1 MTRYFKLFNHNN
13 ITTMKPE
20 EMNELCEFVDN
31 LVKGR
36 TENKDCTFL
45 IGKTAIDVRAD
56 ILNEFDDFLDDRIN
70 KMVQDVIDAQ
80 KIEEYEQTKRN
91 AMQLFLYTF
100 AKTFEAFYYMLQ
112 GYDYEINFYLTE
124 TVEWEGND
132 DSAPLCVQNRILD
145 VEPRLMKIASLT
157 YNFVEERGYVNQPLD
172 KWLYEYLYSASH
184 LAKQYMLEQEW
195 DN

>member
-1 MTRYFKLFNHNN
+1 
-13 ITTMKPE
+13 MKPE
-20 EMNELCEFVDN
+20 EMQELREFVDN
-31 LVKGR
+31 LAKGR

-56 ILNEFDDFLDDRIN
+56 MSNEFDDFLDNRIN

-112 GYDYEINFYLTE
+112 GRNYEIQFYLMAA
-124 TVEWEGND
+124 VEWEGND
-132 DSAPLCVQNRILD
+132 DSAPSCVQNRIIA
-145 VEPRLMKIASLT
+145 VEPRLIKIASLT
-157 YNFVEERGYVNQPLD
+157 YNYVEEKGFVDQPLD

-184 LAKQYMLEQEW
+184 LARQFFLEQEW
-195 DN
+195 NN

>member
-1 MTRYFKLFNHNN
+1 
-13 ITTMKPE
+13 MKPE
-20 EMNELCEFVDN
+20 EMQELREFVDN
-31 LVKGR
+31 LAKGR

-56 ILNEFDDFLDDRIN
+56 MSNEFEDFLDDRIN
-70 KMVQDVIDAQ
+70 KMVQDAIFAQ
-80 KIEEYEQTKRN
+80 KGEGYEQTKRN

-112 GYDYEINFYLTE
+112 GNDYEINFYLTE
-124 TVEWEGND
+124 AVEWEGND

-157 YNFVEERGYVNQPLD
+157 YNFVEERGYVDQPLD

-184 LAKQYMLEQEW
+184 LAKQFFLEQEW
-195 DN
+195 DK

>member
-1 MTRYFKLFNHNN
+1 
-13 ITTMKPE
+13 MKPE
-20 EMNELCEFVDN
+20 EMQELREFVDN
-31 LVKGR
+31 LAKGR

-56 ILNEFDDFLDDRIN
+56 MSNEFDDFLDDRIN

-112 GYDYEINFYLTE
+112 GNDYGIYFYLMAA
-124 TVEWEGND
+124 VEWEGND

-157 YNFVEERGYVNQPLD
+157 YNYVEEKGYVDLPLD

-184 LAKQYMLEQEW
+184 LAIQYFLEQEW
-195 DN
+195 DK

>member
-1 MTRYFKLFNHNN
+1 
-13 ITTMKPE
+13 MKPE
-20 EMNELCEFVDN
+20 EMQELREFVDN
-31 LVKGR
+31 LAKGR
-36 TENKDCTFL
+36 TENKDCTIL
-45 IGKTAIDVRAD
+45 IGINAIEVRAD
-56 ILNEFDDFLDDRIN
+56 IFNEFDDFLDDRIN
-70 KMVQDVIDAQ
+70 KMVQDAIFTQ
-80 KIEEYEQTKRN
+80 KGEEYEQTKRN

-112 GYDYEINFYLTE
+112 GRNYEIQFYLMAA
-124 TVEWEGND
+124 VEWEGND

-195 DN
+195 NC

>member
-1 MTRYFKLFNHNN
+1 
-13 ITTMKPE
+13 MKPE
-20 EMNELCEFVDN
+20 EMQELREFVDN

-36 TENKDCTFL
+36 TENKGCTFL
-45 IGKTAIDVRAD
+45 TGKTAIEVRAD
-56 ILNEFDDFLDDRIN
+56 MLREFDDFLDDRIN
-70 KMVQDVIDAQ
+70 KMVQDAILAQ
-80 KIEEYEQTKRN
+80 KIEEYEQSKRN

-100 AKTFEAFYYMLQ
+100 AKTFEAFYYMLH
-112 GYDYEINFYLTE
+112 GKDYEIKFNLIE

-157 YNFVEERGYVNQPLD
+157 YNFVEERGYVNQPHD

-195 DN
+195 NC

>member
-1 MTRYFKLFNHNN
+1 
-13 ITTMKPE
+13 MKPE
-20 EMNELCEFVDN
+20 EMQELREFVDN
-31 LVKGR
+31 LAKGR

-56 ILNEFDDFLDDRIN
+56 MSNEFDDFLDDRIN
-70 KMVQDVIDAQ
+70 KMVKDAISAQ

-112 GYDYEINFYLTE
+112 GNDYEINFYLTE

-172 KWLYEYLYSASH
+172 KWLYEYLYSAAH
-184 LAKQYMLEQEW
+184 LAKQYFLEQEW
-195 DN
+195 NC

>member
-1 MTRYFKLFNHNN
+1 
-13 ITTMKPE
+13 MKPE
-20 EMNELCEFVDN
+20 EMQELREFVDN
-31 LVKGR
+31 LAKGR

-80 KIEEYEQTKRN
+80 KIEEYEQSKRN

-100 AKTFEAFYYMLQ
+100 AKTFEAFYYMLH
-112 GYDYEINFYLTE
+112 GKDYEIKFNLIE
-124 TVEWEGND
+124 AVEWEGHD
-132 DSAPLCVQNRILD
+132 DFAPSCVQNRILD

-195 DN
+195 NS

>member
-1 MTRYFKLFNHNN
+1 
-13 ITTMKPE
+13 MKPE
-20 EMNELCEFVDN
+20 EMQELREFVDN
-31 LVKGR
+31 LAKGR
-36 TENKDCTFL
+36 TENKDCTIL
-45 IGKTAIDVRAD
+45 TGKNAIEVRAD

-70 KMVQDVIDAQ
+70 KMVQNVIDAQ

-112 GYDYEINFYLTE
+112 GRNYEIQFYLIE
-124 TVEWEGND
+124 AIEFRND
-132 DSAPLCVQNRILD
+132 NSNDRI
-145 VEPRLMKIASLT
+145 VAIEPRLGMIASLT
-157 YNFVEERGYVNQPLD
+157 YDFVEEKGYVDQPLN

-195 DN
+195 NN

>member
-1 MTRYFKLFNHNN
+1 
-13 ITTMKPE
+13 MKPE
-20 EMNELCEFVDN
+20 EMQELREFVDN
-31 LVKGR
+31 LAKGR
-36 TENKDCTFL
+36 TENKGCTFL
-45 IGKTAIDVRAD
+45 TGKTSIEVRKEMLD
-56 ILNEFDDFLDDRIN
+56 EFDDFLDDRIT
-70 KMVQDVIDAQ
+70 KMVKDAILAQ
-80 KIEEYEQTKRN
+80 KIEEYEQSKRN

-112 GYDYEINFYLTE
+112 GNDYEINFYLTE

-184 LAKQYMLEQEW
+184 LARQFFLEQEW
-195 DN
+195 DK